1 MPNFGFTDSD
11 GIDVGN
17 KYLTKEFAIDQYPN
31 IFNNAAMPSL
41 YTWGKAAAGLLGDGT
56 TTSRSSPQTTAA
68 GGGTNWRM
76 IDFSFNAVAVKTD
89 GTLWTW
95 GDGQNG
101 ALGSGSTSDRSSPQ
115 TTTLAGTDWSR
126 VSAGDR
132 FCAAIKTDGVMY
144 TWGKNN
150 KGQLGDN
157 TTNNRS
163 SPVSIFGA
171 VISNWTRVACGYEHT
186 LGIAATGLLYSWG
199 SGASGALGSNAT
211 ASRSSPVTVS
221 GGGTNWTVVAAATSF
236 SAGLKSD
243 GTMWT
248 WGLNTSG
255 QLGDN
260 STTARSSPQTIAGAE
275 SGGTNWKAVSLG
287 DMHVAAIKT
296 DGSLWTWGSNNLG
309 QLGDGSTANRSSPQ
323 TTAGAGLNWVR
334 TDLGLDASAGIKA
347 DGTLWTW
354 GLNSS
359 GELGD
364 GTTTNRSSPGTVV
377 PNYTNWKYVAM
388 GKNATGAIK
397 EEDDW

>member
-1 MPNFGFTDSD
+1 MPQFGFTDND

-31 IFNNAAMPSL
+31 IFNNAAMPAL
-41 YTWGKAAAGLLGDGT
+41 WTWGINSSGQLGDNTAVDKSSPVT
-56 TTSRSSPQTTAA
+56 TTA

-76 IDFSFNAVAVKTD
+76 VDCGLHVMAIKTD

-95 GDGQNG
+95 GQG
-101 ALGSGSTSDRSSPQ
+101 AYGVLGSGLTTSRSSPQ
-115 TTTLAGTDWSR
+115 TTTLAGTDWSK

-132 FCAAIKTDGVMY
+132 FSAAIKTDGVMY

-150 KGQLGDN
+150 RGQLGDG
-157 TTNNRS
+157 TTTNRS

-171 VISNWTRVACGYEHT
+171 VISNWTQLACGYEHS

-199 SGASGALGSNAT
+199 SGAQGALGSGST
-211 ASRSSPVTVS
+211 ASRSSPVTVA
-221 GGGTNWTVVAAATSF
+221 GGGTNWIAVSAGTSF
-236 SAGLKSD
+236 SAALKSD

-260 STTARSSPQTIAGAE
+260 STTARSSPQTVAGAG
-275 SGGTNWKAVSLG
+275 SGGTNWKSVALG
-287 DMHVAAIKT
+287 DTHAAAIKL
-296 DGSLWTWGSNNLG
+296 DGSLWTWGDNAQG
-309 QLGDGSTANRSSPQ
+309 QLGAGSTTNRSSPQ
-323 TTAGAGLNWVR
+323 TTAGAGLNWVKIHAGSSS
-334 TDLGLDASAGIKA
+334 TASIKA

-359 GELGD
+359 GELGI

-377 PNYTNWKYVAM
+377 PNYTNWKFVSI
-388 GKNATGAIK
+388 GKNVSAAIK